1 MPVAEPMQVRDA
13 IRELPASRIAEI
25 SALGMG
31 DPAVIALWYGEGDL
45 PTPDF
50 IGAAANAALKAGHT
64 FYTYKAGLPEL
75 RGAIADYLTG
85 LHARPT
91 GAGRIVVSSSGMSAL
106 MLVTQALIDPRDNL
120 VIVAPVWPNI
130 AAAVAIMGGEPRL
143 VALDP
148 VPGGGWRLD
157 VERLFAACDARTRG
171 IFVNSPS
178 NPTGWMISAA
188 EIAALVA
195 FARGRGLWLIA
206 DEVYSRIVYGNR
218 PAPSFLD
225 HALPEDRLIVV
236 NSFSKNWAM
245 TGWRLG
251 WMVVPPDLLPIM
263 EKLVEFNTSGS
274 PTFLQHAAIVAIRE
288 GEPFITRFV
297 ARCRAARDVAID
309 GLQACR
315 RVEIAR
321 PEGAFYAF
329 LRVEGMTDS
338 LAFAKEALLRTK
350 VGLAPGSAFGPIG
363 EGYLRLC
370 FARDPQTVAEAVDRL
385 RAVLD

>member
-130 AAAVAIMGGEPRL
+130 AAAVSIMGGEPRL

-274 PTFLQHAAIVAIRE
+274 PTFLQHAAIIAIRE